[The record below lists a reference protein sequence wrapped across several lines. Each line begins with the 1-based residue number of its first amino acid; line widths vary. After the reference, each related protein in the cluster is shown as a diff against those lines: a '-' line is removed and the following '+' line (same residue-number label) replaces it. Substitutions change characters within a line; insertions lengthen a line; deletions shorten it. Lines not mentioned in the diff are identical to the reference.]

1 MKKKYYTPSREEFRI
16 DFEYESKHFIGN
28 PFANEELKKTNWY
41 DKCIINNFNDL
52 SLVDSAINENRL
64 RVKSLDRED
73 IESLRFEK
81 LIKKDIPKCFYPLL
95 DDIEKI
101 NSFFQLNSSKI
112 DITWYLQKYHSEYNN
127 TSIKIIKEER
137 FKGNYYNDTIFDG
150 NIKNKSELIVILKQI
165 GIIK

>member
-1 MKKKYYTPSREEFRI
+1 MKEKYYTPEIKEFCI
-16 DFEYESKHFIGN
+16 GFEFEYYW
-28 PFANEELKKTNWY
+28 NEKWEKTKLEKT
-41 DKCIINNFNDL
+41 DCIYGEY
-52 SLVDSAINENRL
+52 ENHYAFEDIIRNVIKT
-64 RVKSLDRED
+64 RVKYLDKKD
-73 IESLRFEK
+73 IESVWFEK

-150 NIKNKSELIVILKQI
+150 NIKNKSELIVILKDI